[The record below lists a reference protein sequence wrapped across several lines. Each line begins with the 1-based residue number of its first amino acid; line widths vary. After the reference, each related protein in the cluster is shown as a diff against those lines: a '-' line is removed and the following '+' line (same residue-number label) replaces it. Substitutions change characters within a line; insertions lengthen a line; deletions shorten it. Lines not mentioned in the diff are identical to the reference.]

1 MKHEVVK
8 KSAVLS
14 RFCVV
19 FTTRVTVLHWMY
31 RLELKASVVCLI
43 EDENFF
49 IFRSISEV
57 ILKIHNMKIRVKV
70 YSNQDKFVS
79 HIQTP
84 SRS

>member
-1 MKHEVVK
+1 M
-8 KSAVLS
+8 
-14 RFCVV
+14 
-19 FTTRVTVLHWMY
+19 LHWMY
-31 RLELKASVVCLI
+31 RLELKVSVVCLL
-43 EDENFF
+43 ENGNFF